1 MRKCQGHGKSSVPE
15 CQGHK
20 VSSWKCDARDE
31 SGPQCLGH
39 WQNWLKCQ
47 GHKGSLLKCQCHKGT
62 LPAWCRG
69 LAIWTQPAGRPSPA
83 TLQSEGRAES
93 TSSTSLGR
101 GATSVPEEKQ
111 PMPSKLKKESTHHFI
126 NKYSHTCSP
135 SSLLCSVS
143 FPHLNSVLTDSF

>member
-31 SGPQCLGH
+31 SGPQCPGH

-47 GHKGSLLKCQCHKGT
+47 GHKGSLLKCQCHKGI

-69 LAIWTQPAGRPSPA
+69 LVIWTQPAGRPSPVM
-83 TLQSEGRAES
+83 LQSEGRAES
-93 TSSTSLGR
+93 TSSMSSGR
-101 GATSVPEEKQ
+101 DATSVPEEKQ
-111 PMPSKLKKESTHHFI
+111 PMPSK
-126 NKYSHTCSP
+126 
-135 SSLLCSVS
+135 
-143 FPHLNSVLTDSF
+143 